1 MMNRTSFFCI
11 AFIML
16 CYVTNSIAR
25 NFVTEQ
31 TVYKANKQIF
41 DSLLNQR
48 VPEGIVR
55 ISHIY
60 NIPQNKH
67 RELKHYVKQREFR
80 LLCQDYLLKDS
91 LVNRVETKLNIEQ
104 CYTDSINILLIPVE
118 GNHISGENLSYA
130 LRCKDMLELDSVQ
143 YDYIMNKAVDM
154 ARRIKSDYRTAV
166 WNEEMEILKTTLDKH
181 QLQSFFRSKNAKR
194 VTTEFDNIMK
204 KLEDAGLTEQID
216 SVKDVPDAVNYLF
229 YKQMIKDLYRNFGT
243 SQKRYLSE
251 IDKNKPKIIS
261 LFDGLIKKE
270 RYREEEQNL
279 NFNKE
284 FIW

>member
-1 MMNRTSFFCI
+1 
-11 AFIML
+11 
-16 CYVTNSIAR
+16 
-25 NFVTEQ
+25 
-31 TVYKANKQIF
+31 
-41 DSLLNQR
+41 
-48 VPEGIVR
+48 
-55 ISHIY
+55 
-60 NIPQNKH
+60 
-67 RELKHYVKQREFR
+67 
-80 LLCQDYLLKDS
+80 
-91 LVNRVETKLNIEQ
+91 
-104 CYTDSINILLIPVE
+104 
-118 GNHISGENLSYA
+118 
-130 LRCKDMLELDSVQ
+130 MLELDSVQ

-181 QLQSFFRSKNAKR
+181 QLQSFFRSKNAKS

-204 KLEDAGLTEQID
+204 KLGDAGLTEQID
-216 SVKDVPDAVNYLF
+216 SIKDVPDAVNYLF
-229 YKQMIKDLYRNFGT
+229 YKQMVKDLYRNFGT

-270 RYREEEQNL
+270 RYREEEP

>member
-1 MMNRTSFFCI
+1 
-11 AFIML
+11 
-16 CYVTNSIAR
+16 
-25 NFVTEQ
+25 
-31 TVYKANKQIF
+31 
-41 DSLLNQR
+41 
-48 VPEGIVR
+48 
-55 ISHIY
+55 
-60 NIPQNKH
+60 
-67 RELKHYVKQREFR
+67 
-80 LLCQDYLLKDS
+80 
-91 LVNRVETKLNIEQ
+91 
-104 CYTDSINILLIPVE
+104 
-118 GNHISGENLSYA
+118 
-130 LRCKDMLELDSVQ
+130 MLELDSVQ

-181 QLQSFFRSKNAKR
+181 QLQSFFRSKNAKS

-204 KLEDAGLTEQID
+204 KLGDAGLTEHID
-216 SVKDVPDAVNYLF
+216 SIKDVPDAVNYLF
-229 YKQMIKDLYRNFGT
+229 YKQMVKDLYRNFGT

-270 RYREEEQNL
+270 RYREEEP

>member
-1 MMNRTSFFCI
+1 
-11 AFIML
+11 
-16 CYVTNSIAR
+16 
-25 NFVTEQ
+25 
-31 TVYKANKQIF
+31 
-41 DSLLNQR
+41 
-48 VPEGIVR
+48 
-55 ISHIY
+55 
-60 NIPQNKH
+60 
-67 RELKHYVKQREFR
+67 
-80 LLCQDYLLKDS
+80 
-91 LVNRVETKLNIEQ
+91 
-104 CYTDSINILLIPVE
+104 
-118 GNHISGENLSYA
+118 
-130 LRCKDMLELDSVQ
+130 MLELDSVQ

-181 QLQSFFRSKNAKR
+181 QLQSFFRSKNAKS

-204 KLEDAGLTEQID
+204 KLGDAGLTEQID
-216 SVKDVPDAVNYLF
+216 SIKDVPDAVNYLF
-229 YKQMIKDLYRNFGT
+229 YKQMVKDLYRNFGT

>member
-1 MMNRTSFFCI
+1 
-11 AFIML
+11 
-16 CYVTNSIAR
+16 
-25 NFVTEQ
+25 
-31 TVYKANKQIF
+31 
-41 DSLLNQR
+41 
-48 VPEGIVR
+48 
-55 ISHIY
+55 
-60 NIPQNKH
+60 
-67 RELKHYVKQREFR
+67 
-80 LLCQDYLLKDS
+80 
-91 LVNRVETKLNIEQ
+91 
-104 CYTDSINILLIPVE
+104 
-118 GNHISGENLSYA
+118 
-130 LRCKDMLELDSVQ
+130 MLELDSVQ

-181 QLQSFFRSKNAKR
+181 QLQSFFRSKNAKS

-229 YKQMIKDLYRNFGT
+229 YKQMVKDLYRNFGT

-279 NFNKE
+279 NFNFNKE

>member
-1 MMNRTSFFCI
+1 
-11 AFIML
+11 ML
-16 CYVTNSIAR
+16 CYVTNSIAQ
-25 NFVTEQ
+25 NFVAEQ
-31 TVYKANKQIF
+31 TVYNANKQIF

-55 ISHIY
+55 ISHFY

-130 LRCKDMLELDSVQ
+130 LRCKEMLELDSVQ

-181 QLQSFFRSKNAKR
+181 QLQSFFRSKNAKK

-204 KLEDAGLTEQID
+204 KLGDAGLTEQID
-216 SVKDVPDAVNYLF
+216 SIKDVPDAVNYLF
-229 YKQMIKDLYRNFGT
+229 YKQMVKDLYRNFGT

>member
-1 MMNRTSFFCI
+1 
-11 AFIML
+11 
-16 CYVTNSIAR
+16 
-25 NFVTEQ
+25 
-31 TVYKANKQIF
+31 
-41 DSLLNQR
+41 
-48 VPEGIVR
+48 
-55 ISHIY
+55 
-60 NIPQNKH
+60 
-67 RELKHYVKQREFR
+67 
-80 LLCQDYLLKDS
+80 
-91 LVNRVETKLNIEQ
+91 
-104 CYTDSINILLIPVE
+104 
-118 GNHISGENLSYA
+118 
-130 LRCKDMLELDSVQ
+130 MLELDSVQ

-181 QLQSFFRSKNAKR
+181 QLQSFFRSKNAKS

-204 KLEDAGLTEQID
+204 KLGDAGLTEQID
-216 SVKDVPDAVNYLF
+216 SIKDVPDAVNYLF
-229 YKQMIKDLYRNFGT
+229 YKQMVKDLYRNFVT

>member
-1 MMNRTSFFCI
+1 
-11 AFIML
+11 
-16 CYVTNSIAR
+16 
-25 NFVTEQ
+25 
-31 TVYKANKQIF
+31 
-41 DSLLNQR
+41 
-48 VPEGIVR
+48 
-55 ISHIY
+55 
-60 NIPQNKH
+60 
-67 RELKHYVKQREFR
+67 
-80 LLCQDYLLKDS
+80 
-91 LVNRVETKLNIEQ
+91 
-104 CYTDSINILLIPVE
+104 
-118 GNHISGENLSYA
+118 
-130 LRCKDMLELDSVQ
+130 MLELDSVQ

-181 QLQSFFRSKNAKR
+181 QLQSFFRSKNAKS

-204 KLEDAGLTEQID
+204 KLGDAGLTEQID
-216 SVKDVPDAVNYLF
+216 SIKDVPDAVNYLF
-229 YKQMIKDLYRNFGT
+229 YKQMVKDLYRNFVT

-270 RYREEEQNL
+270 RYREEEP